1 LQTSS
6 VEIGVLPAAV
16 FGGGRLVGDADPF
29 TAVDGSALRCWAAE
43 PGIVLSRGTV
53 RKLALSVCRKVL
65 GGERL

>member
-1 LQTSS
+1 M
-6 VEIGVLPAAV
+6 P
-16 FGGGRLVGDADPF
+16 DPF